1 MPHSHGQ
8 TSAGGGCCSTG
19 ANPSM
24 NAPQP
29 QAQTGSVSASAP
41 IGITAPGALG
51 LIMSPRAIAKAKDF
65 IASNNTPG
73 HALRV
78 SVVGGGCSGLS
89 YRLELDD
96 QIGENDR
103 SADYDGVKVVT
114 DPKSLMSLVGTE
126 IDYVEG
132 LQGAGF
138 TFKNP
143 NAKGGCGCGSSFSA

>member
-1 MPHSHGQ
+1 MPHEHGHA
-8 TSAGGGCCSTG
+8 SPGGGCCSTG

-29 QAQTGSVSASAP
+29 QAQPASAP

-51 LIMSPRAIAKAKDF
+51 IIMSPRAIAKAKDF

-96 QIGENDR
+96 QISETDR
-103 SADYDGVKVVT
+103 SADYDGVKVVS
-114 DPKSLMSLVGTE
+114 DPKSLLSLVGTE

-138 TFKNP
+138 TSKNP